1 MTETLFYVAAIR
13 WDGRE
18 AELNSC
24 LTRFLLKE
32 AMRSSDVMDG
42 LRTVGK
48 G

>member
-1 MTETLFYVAAIR
+1 MWPAAIG
-13 WDGRE
+13 WEGRE

-32 AMRSSDVMDG
+32 AVRSSDIMDG